1 MDISL
6 FWSFLAVIL
15 VFIGLA
21 GTILPALPGLPL
33 LFAGLWL
40 AAWADGYQ
48 HVSGVTLGW
57 LAGLAALGM
66 AMDALAG
73 WLGARAYGASKQAL
87 WGSLIGGVVGLLF
100 GLPGLLL
107 GPLLARWQENGWRG
121 VTPGGPARWAWPRW
135 WGWRWACWPR
145 SAARWRCCWALPGR
159 GGRSPAAQVRR
170 AGGQG
175 QRQRPA
181 RAALSAAHTAWRASP
196 HSTL

>member
-15 VFIGLA
+15 VLIGLA

-48 HVSGVTLGW
+48 HVSGATLGW

-107 GPLLARWQENGWRG
+107 GPLLGAVAGEWLARRD
-121 VTPGGPARWAWPRW
+121 
-135 WGWRWACWPR
+135 
-145 SAARWRCCWALPGR
+145 
-159 GGRSPAAQVRR
+159 
-170 AGGQG
+170 
-175 QRQRPA
+175 
-181 RAALSAAHTAWRASP
+181 AWRAGQVGMA
-196 HSTL
+196 TLVGLALGMLAKIGCALAMLLGFAWAWWT